1 MAFLLALAQHSSQ
14 FALREE
20 TRMLR
25 LLLGAF
31 AAFLTAT
38 SAHAQNQAAEW
49 PSKPITLLMGF
60 PAGSGVDVIA
70 RMLQPSMEKSLGQR
84 LIIDYKP
91 GAGGN
96 VASEA
101 VAHAKPDGYIFLLG
115 TAATHGVNPALYPRL
130 SFDVEAD
137 FTPISTLVDVSNVL
151 TINPA
156 VIDATSVK
164 DFIAKVKAAPGK
176 YNYASTGNGTGTHLA
191 FAEFVHKAGLD
202 MVHVPYKGGPDAIQA
217 VLKGD
222 VCCIFNQVQ
231 TVLQHA
237 KAGKVRLLGV
247 TTKKRV
253 AAIPDV
259 PTIDE
264 AGVPG
269 YESYTWFAI
278 FGPKGLDRTIAEKM
292 NLAIKTAL
300 GDPETQ
306 KKLAELGN
314 TPRYETLDQ
323 FKATVKADRAK
334 WAEVVKQVG
343 AKVD

>member
-1 MAFLLALAQHSSQ
+1 MLKALVGSLAALVLA
-14 FALREE
+14 
-20 TRMLR
+20 
-25 LLLGAF
+25 
-31 AAFLTAT
+31 AAATA
-38 SAHAQNQAAEW
+38 AAQAEDW
-49 PSKPITLLMGF
+49 PAKPVTVLMGF
-60 PAGSGVDVIA
+60 PAGSGVDVVA
-70 RMLQPSMEKSLGQR
+70 RMLQPSIEKSLGRR
-84 LIIDYKP
+84 LVLDYRP

-101 VAHAKPDGYIFLLG
+101 VAHARPDGYTFLLG

-151 TINPA
+151 SINPE
-156 VIDATSVK
+156 VIDVK
-164 DFIAKVKAAPGK
+164 TVREFIEKVKANPGK

-191 FAEFVHKAGLD
+191 FAEFNYKAGLD
-202 MVHVPYKGGPDAIQA
+202 MVHVPYKGGPEAIQA

-231 TVLQHA
+231 TVLQHY

-247 TTKKRV
+247 TTKTRI
-253 AAIPDV
+253 AAIPEV

-264 AGVPG
+264 AGLPG
-269 YESYTWFAI
+269 FESYTWFAI
-278 FGPKGLDRTIAEKM
+278 FGPKGLDAAIATKF
-292 NLAIKTAL
+292 NAAIKTAL
-300 GDPETQ
+300 EDPETQ

-314 TPRYETLDQ
+314 TPRYETLPQ
-323 FKATVKADRAK
+323 FAATVKRDRAK
-334 WAEVVKQVG
+334 WADVVKAVG

>member
-1 MAFLLALAQHSSQ
+1 MLKALLAGLALFFSATA
-14 FALREE
+14 ALAE
-20 TRMLR
+20 
-25 LLLGAF
+25 
-31 AAFLTAT
+31 
-38 SAHAQNQAAEW
+38 EW
-49 PSKPITLLMGF
+49 PAKPITLLMGF
-60 PAGSGVDVIA
+60 PAGSGVDVVA
-70 RMLQPSMEKSLGQR
+70 RMLQPSLEKSLGQR
-84 LIIDYKP
+84 LVLDYKT

-96 VASEA
+96 VASEV
-101 VAHAKPDGYIFLLG
+101 VANARSDGYAFLLG

-130 SFDVEAD
+130 GFDAEAD
-137 FTPISTLVDVSNVL
+137 FTPVSTLVDVSKVL
-151 TINPA
+151 AINPE
-156 VIDATSVK
+156 VIDVASVR

-191 FAEFVHKAGLD
+191 FAEFNARAGLD
-202 MVHVPYKGGPDAIQA
+202 MVHVPYRGGPDAIQA

-231 TVLQHA
+231 TILQHSR
-237 KAGKVRLLGV
+237 AGKVRLLGV
-247 TTKKRV
+247 TTKTRV

-278 FGPKGLDRTIAEKM
+278 FGPKGLDPAIAKKF
-292 NLAIKTAL
+292 NSAIKL
-300 GDPETQ
+300 SLDDPETQ

-314 TPRYETLDQ
+314 TPRYETLEQ
-323 FKATVKADRAK
+323 FKATVKRDRAK
-334 WAEVVKQVG
+334 WAEVVKAVG

>member
-1 MAFLLALAQHSSQ
+1 MLKALVGS
-14 FALREE
+14 
-20 TRMLR
+20 
-25 LLLGAF
+25 F
-31 AAFLTAT
+31 AASLAALFL
-38 SAHAQNQAAEW
+38 SAASVSAQAQSQGDW
-49 PSKPITLLMGF
+49 PNKPITILMGF

-70 RMLQPSMEKSLGQR
+70 RMLQPSLEKSLGQR
-84 LIIDYKP
+84 LVIDYKP

-96 VASEA
+96 VASEV
-101 VAHAKPDGYIFLLG
+101 VARAQPDGYTFLLG
-115 TAATHGVNPALYPRL
+115 TAATHGVNPALYPKL

-151 TINPA
+151 TINPD
-156 VIDATSVK
+156 VIDVK
-164 DFIAKVKAAPGK
+164 TVKEFIDKVKASPGK

-191 FAEFVHKAGLD
+191 FAEFNFKAGLD

-231 TVLQHA
+231 TVLQHS

-247 TTKKRV
+247 TTRKRV

-264 AGVPG
+264 AGLPG

-278 FGPKGLDRTIAEKM
+278 FGPKGVDPAIAKKF
-292 NLAIKTAL
+292 NAAIKVAL
-300 GDPETQ
+300 DDPETQ

-314 TPRYETLDQ
+314 TPRYETIELCT
-323 FKATVKADRAK
+323 ATVKRDRAK
-334 WAEVVKQVG
+334 WAEDVKAVG

>member
-1 MAFLLALAQHSSQ
+1 
-14 FALREE
+14 
-20 TRMLR
+20 MLR
-25 LLLGAF
+25 SFLGAM
-31 AAFLTAT
+31 ALFLTAT
-38 SAHAQNQAAEW
+38 SVHAQDW

-60 PAGSGVDVIA
+60 PAGSGVDVVA
-70 RMLQPSMEKSLGQR
+70 RMLQPSLETSLGQR
-84 LIIDYKP
+84 LVIDYKP

-101 VAHAKPDGYIFLLG
+101 VAHARPDGYTFLLG

-130 SFDVEAD
+130 AFDVEAD

-151 TINPA
+151 TINPE
-156 VIDATSVK
+156 VIDVASVK
-164 DFIAKVKAAPGK
+164 DFITKVKAAPGK

-191 FAEFVHKAGLD
+191 FAEFVHRAGLD
-202 MVHVPYKGGPDAIQA
+202 MVHIPYKGGPDAIQA

-231 TVLQHA
+231 TVLQQA
-237 KAGKVRLLGV
+237 RAGKVRLLGV

-278 FGPKGLDRTIAEKM
+278 FGPKGLDRAIAEKM
-292 NLAIKTAL
+292 NQAIKVAL
-300 GDPETQ
+300 DDPETR